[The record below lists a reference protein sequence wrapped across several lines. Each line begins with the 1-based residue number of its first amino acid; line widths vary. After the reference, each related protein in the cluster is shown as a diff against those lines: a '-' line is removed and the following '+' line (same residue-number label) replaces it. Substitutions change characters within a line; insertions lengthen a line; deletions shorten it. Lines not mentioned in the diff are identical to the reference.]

1 MSEISSRCWELET
14 KIKHPETGNIL
25 IELNKIDKTLKNF
38 PQLDSYA
45 WIIHDKDKKT
55 DGTPIE
61 PHIHLLMNFTNA
73 QKLSPL
79 AKAFNFEDNS
89 NFFEKKNNGRGKRS
103 AYLDCLIYLTHED
116 EEQQKLEKHLYSD
129 EEVHFWHVNGQGF
142 REYVIEK
149 QKSVKTN
156 VEKYGRAELTLTEKL
171 ELSVLYDGVKPQDIR
186 LKHPFE
192 YNKSVEKFKKN
203 RIDFLKNQP
212 MPPFKFNVYVTG
224 DGGSGKG
231 LISQALARTLIDPDG
246 EMEDEDIFFT
256 VGAQSVSFE
265 GYNGQPVLIWDDCR
279 SNELFQKLDSR
290 GNIFNVFDPHPK
302 NISQNIKY
310 GSIKLTNSIN
320 IINSVQ
326 PFEEFCN
333 KIAGEHIDR
342 KTGDIIPAED
352 SQISQIY
359 RRFPLVIEIIDAEHY
374 NLSYNMAF
382 YNEGEDFKNLCCH
395 EKIYAPFKKL
405 IETFGKNSDNYKKHT
420 KDALALISAYYDSAR
435 KLHTENSELEKE
447 SCGIDFTKIGLP
459 NIDEPLPFDD
469 IDKSDFEE
477 MV

>member
-1 MSEISSRCWELET
+1 MTEISSRCWELTT
-14 KIKHPETGNIL
+14 KLIHPETGKTL
-25 IELNKIDKTLKNF
+25 IEIDQIDKISKNF

-45 WIIHDKDKKT
+45 WIVHDKDKKA

-79 AKAFNFEDNS
+79 AKAFNFEDNPS
-89 NFFEKKNNGRGKRS
+89 FFVKKNNGRGKRS
-103 AYLDCLIYLTHED
+103 AYLDSLVYLTHED
-116 EEQQKLEKHLYSD
+116 EKQQKLGKHLYSD
-129 EEVHFWHVNGQGF
+129 DEVHFWHVNGQGF

-171 ELSVLYDGVKPQDIR
+171 ELSVLYDGVKPRDIR

-212 MPPFKFNVYVTG
+212 MPPFRFNVYVTG

-231 LISQALARTLIDPDG
+231 LISQGLSHALINPDG

-265 GYNGQPVLIWDDCR
+265 GYNGQPVIIWDDCR

-310 GSIKLTNSIN
+310 GSIKLTNTIN

-382 YNEGEDFKNLCCH
+382 FKEAEDYKELCCY
-395 EKIYAPFKKL
+395 ENIYGPFIKL
-405 IETFGKNSDNYKKHT
+405 VETFGKNSEAYKKHT
-420 KDALALISAYYDSAR
+420 KESLSLVCDYYEFA
-435 KLHTENSELEKE
+435 KKIHTESPELNED
-447 SCGIDFTKIGLP
+447 SIDIDFGRLGLP
-459 NIDEPLPFDD
+459 NTDEPLPFDD
-469 IDKSDFEE
+469 IIEIK
-477 MV
+477 